1 MNVLGYLRTFVR
13 ARPGVVVLSL
23 TLWLAQSLAELAPGL
38 IVKRFF
44 DALQE
49 QAFAAATQSV
59 LLLLVFAAGFA
70 GIVMAT
76 AVASARLRFH
86 VANALRRGILAALLH
101 RPPDAAQ
108 PSVGAALATTRD
120 DPPALAAVV
129 ATAVDQLSIVIF
141 TVVALAVMAR
151 IDPLVTAV
159 AVAPVAVVLVVSQLT
174 RRRVHLLRTG
184 AREAAADATGFMV
197 NALTAWQTIQLGGAQ
212 EAAAARLA
220 RLDAERGR
228 RAVRDQLLDRSIRAA
243 FAATSTI
250 GSGLVLAVA
259 AGAMRTGDFSVGDFA
274 LFAYYLT
281 FLGEFSAEFG
291 GLLLQYRQAR
301 VSWRRIGAL
310 SGVMGRRHWHDGA
323 RPSRGGEPAPV
334 SNSGEDR
341 PADGSRSLGSAPAAA
356 RVDRL
361 ARPEP
366 LRVLQLKDLR
376 VSNRAS
382 GAGTV
387 QGTPAAPAGDAINLT
402 LRAGE
407 VVAVTGRVGSGKT
420 TLLKALVGLTPL
432 DGGAILWNGAAVHDP
447 VTWFRHPVCT
457 YVPQEPHLFSVS
469 IHENVALEPGP
480 GTDANTEAVAAA
492 LQAAALARDVA
503 SLPRGTATVVGTAG
517 TKLSGGQRQRLASAR
532 AFFRGAPLVV
542 LDDPCSA
549 LDPATEQ
556 ECLRHI
562 RRLARA
568 GALCVV
574 SGTGKALLQAAD
586 RIVVLRDGRVAAT
599 GTLPD
604 ILAGEGEH
612 RLLWNSLNGG
622 E

>member
-1 MNVLGYLRTFVR
+1 MNVLGYLRAFFR

-23 TLWLAQSLAELAPGL
+23 SLWMVQSLAELAPGL

-59 LLLLVFAAGFA
+59 LLLVVFAAGFA
-70 GIVMAT
+70 GVVMAT

-86 VANALRRGILAALLH
+86 VANALRRGIVAALLR
-101 RPPDAAQ
+101 RPPAAAQ
-108 PSVGAALATTRD
+108 PSVGAALATARD

-129 ATAVDQLSIVIF
+129 ATAVDQISIVIF
-141 TVVALAVMAR
+141 AVVALTVMAR
-151 IDPLVTAV
+151 VDPLITAV
-159 AVAPVAVVLVVSQLT
+159 AVAPVAVVLAVSQLT
-174 RRRVHLLRTG
+174 RHRVHRLRT
-184 AREAAADATGFMV
+184 RSRQAAAVATGFMV
-197 NALTAWQTIQLGGAQ
+197 DALSAWQTIQLGGAQ
-212 EAAAARLA
+212 EAAAGRLA
-220 RLDAERGR
+220 RLDADRGR
-228 RAVRDQLLDRSIRAA
+228 RAVRDHLLDRSIRAA

-259 AGAMRTGDFSVGDFA
+259 AGAMRAGEFSVGDFA

-310 SGVMGRRHWHDGA
+310 SGVVGRSHWLAAA
-323 RPSRGGEPAPV
+323 RPPRGGEPAPE
-334 SNSGEDR
+334 SATRKYR
-341 PADGSRSLGSAPAAA
+341 PTGRSRSRGLATSAERGGPGAGPA
-356 RVDRL
+356 
-361 ARPEP
+361 P
-366 LRVLQLKDLR
+366 LQVLQLKDLR
-376 VSNRAS
+376 VRNRAA

-387 QGTPAAPAGDAINLT
+387 QHTPAAPAGDAINLT

-407 VVAVTGRVGSGKT
+407 IVAVTGRVGAGKT
-420 TLLKALVGLTPL
+420 TLLKALAGLLPA
-432 DGGAILWNGAAVHDP
+432 DSGALLWNGEAVRDP
-447 VTWFRHPVCT
+447 ATWFRYPVCT

-469 IHENVALEPGP
+469 IRENVVLEPDS
-480 GTDANTEAVAAA
+480 GTDGSTKWVDAA
-492 LQAAALARDVA
+492 LQAAALAQDVA
-503 SLPRGTATVVGTAG
+503 NLSHGTATVVGTAG
-517 TKLSGGQRQRLASAR
+517 AKLSGGQRQRLASAR

-556 ECLRHI
+556 EYLRHV

-586 RIVVLRDGRVAAT
+586 RIVLLRAGTVATT
-599 GTLPD
+599 GTLPELLD
-604 ILAGEGEH
+604 GRSDLS
-612 RLLWNSLNGG
+612 LLWDAL

>member
-1 MNVLGYLRTFVR
+1 MNVLGYLWTFVR
-13 ARPGVVVLSL
+13 ARPGVLVLSL
-23 TLWLAQSLAELAPGL
+23 ALWLAQSLAELAPGL
-38 IVKRFF
+38 IVRRFF
-44 DALQE
+44 DALQQ

-86 VANALRRGILAALLH
+86 VANALRRGILAALLN
-101 RPPDAAQ
+101 RPPGAAQ
-108 PSVGAALATTRD
+108 PSVGAALATARD
-120 DPPALAAVV
+120 DPPTLAGVV
-129 ATAVDQLSIVIF
+129 ATAVDQLSIVMF
-141 TVVALAVMAR
+141 AVVALTVMAR
-151 IDPLVTAV
+151 IDPLITAV
-159 AVAPVAVVLVVSQLT
+159 AVAPVAVVLAVSQLT
-174 RRRVHLLRTG
+174 RRRVHLLRAG
-184 AREAAADATGFMV
+184 AREAAADATGFIV
-197 NALTAWQTIQLGGAQ
+197 NALAAWQTIQLGGAS
-212 EAAAARLA
+212 EAAAGRLT

-228 RAVRDQLLDRSIRAA
+228 RAIRDQLLDRSIRAA

-259 AGAMRTGDFSVGDFA
+259 AGAMRSGDFSVGDFA

-310 SGVMGRRHWHDGA
+310 SGVAGRRHWHDAA
-323 RPSRGGEPAPV
+323 RPSPGVEPDPVSRTGEDGPTYHSRDRGSASTAGRGG
-334 SNSGEDR
+334 
-341 PADGSRSLGSAPAAA
+341 
-356 RVDRL
+356 
-361 ARPEP
+361 PEP

-376 VSNRAS
+376 VRNGAA

-387 QGTPAAPAGDAINLT
+387 PHPPASPAGDAIDLT

-407 VVAVTGRVGSGKT
+407 LVAVTGRVGAGKT

-432 DGGAILWNGAAVHDP
+432 DGGAILWNGAAVRDP

-469 IHENVALEPGP
+469 IHENVALEAGLD
-480 GTDANTEAVAAA
+480 TDERAEAVDAA
-492 LQAAALARDVA
+492 LQAAALTRDVA
-503 SLPRGTATVVGTAG
+503 TLPHGPATVVGTAG
-517 TKLSGGQRQRLASAR
+517 SKLSGGQRQRLASAR
-532 AFFRGAPLVV
+532 AFFRGAPLIV

-556 ECLRHI
+556 EYLRQVRH
-562 RRLARA
+562 LAQG

-586 RIVVLRDGRVAAT
+586 RIVVLRDGTVAAT
-599 GTLPD
+599 GTLPE
-604 ILAGEGEH
+604 LLTVEGE
-612 RLLWNSLNGG
+612 LSLIWNSQDGAK
-622 E
+622 

>member
-1 MNVLGYLRTFVR
+1 MNVLGYLQTFVR

-23 TLWLAQSLAELAPGL
+23 ALWLAQSLAELAPGL
-38 IVKRFF
+38 IVRRFF

-49 QAFAAATQSV
+49 QAFDTATQSV

-86 VANALRRGILAALLH
+86 VGSALRRGILAALLTR
-101 RPPDAAQ
+101 RPGAAQ
-108 PSVGAALATTRD
+108 PSVGAALATARD

-151 IDPLVTAV
+151 IDLLVTAV

-174 RRRVHLLRTG
+174 RRRVHLMRTR

-197 NALTAWQTIQLGGAQ
+197 DALTAWQTIQLGGAAD
-212 EAAAARLA
+212 AAAGRLA
-220 RLDAERGR
+220 RLDAERGS

-259 AGAMRTGDFSVGDFA
+259 GGAMRTGDFSVGDFA

-301 VSWRRIGAL
+301 VSWRRIGTL
-310 SGVMGRRHWHDGA
+310 SGVTGRGHWRQTA
-323 RPSRGGEPAPV
+323 RPSRADEPAPV
-334 SNSGEDR
+334 SVSGEGS
-341 PADGSRSLGSAPAAA
+341 PTDGTRSRGSATTSEHGGPVAG
-356 RVDRL
+356 L
-361 ARPEP
+361 EP
-366 LRVLQLKDLR
+366 LRVLQLTDLR
-376 VSNRAS
+376 VRDRAA
-382 GAGTV
+382 GAATARH
-387 QGTPAAPAGDAINLT
+387 TPAPPAGNAINLA

-407 VVAVTGRVGSGKT
+407 MVAVTGRVGSGKT
-420 TLLKALVGLTPL
+420 TLLKALVGLTPP
-432 DGGAILWNGAAVHDP
+432 DGGAILWNGAAVRDP
-447 VTWFRHPVCT
+447 ATWFRHPVCT

-469 IHENVALEPGP
+469 IHENVALEAGLD
-480 GTDANTEAVAAA
+480 TDERAEAVDAALRAAA
-492 LQAAALARDVA
+492 MAHDVA
-503 SLPRGTATVVGTAG
+503 NLQHGLATVVGTAG
-517 TKLSGGQRQRLASAR
+517 SKLSGGQRQRLASAR
-532 AFFRGAPLVV
+532 AIFRSAPLIV

-556 ECLRHI
+556 EYLRHV
-562 RRLARA
+562 RHLARA

-574 SGTGKALLQAAD
+574 SGTGKAVLQAAD
-586 RIVVLRDGRVAAT
+586 RIVVLRDGRLAAT
-599 GTLPD
+599 GTLPEL
-604 ILAGEGEH
+604 LADDSEFP
-612 RLLWNSLNGG
+612 LLWDALK
-622 E
+622 